1 MKYLYRCFIAL
12 FLVFVISFTTLNAE
26 GDSLKINVKISTS
39 NQGFDLE
46 SKNGFSVITNG
57 TETINIPE
65 NKIHLDEKDG
75 LLITTETGLYGPY
88 LNSMIKSNDNITKVG
103 KRKYNGLF
111 YILNGKHDLINHVDL
126 ESYLYSVVAGEMG
139 ASFEKEALKAQAV
152 AARSYAM
159 FNLKKYIDNGYN
171 LSNDI
176 YSQVYYGIDN
186 VKDNIIKAVD
196 ETKGLFIFSDNKV
209 INAVYSSSNG
219 GAVASSKEVWGNEFS
234 YLDAKFDK
242 YSENTPNVNWRV
254 EISADKLDS
263 ILSTKTGKTGM
274 KGLKLKKNE
283 YGRVQSVVVIYD
295 NENKELS
302 ANKFRSLLG
311 SKGFRSTL
319 FDFNENIKA
328 SIPNV
333 KNTNISVNKISNK
346 SNNVVVVDLFD
357 PTPNNLLNLTEDFKN
372 ESESTISTTPLV
384 SGNIYT
390 FYGKGFGHAVGLSQ
404 YGANNM
410 AKDGKSFLDI
420 LKFYYSG
427 IEVKKL
433 YD

>member
-1 MKYLYRCFIAL
+1 MKHLYKTILAL
-12 FLVFVISFTTLNAE
+12 FFVLSITFVNLKAE
-26 GDSLKINVKISTS
+26 NDGLKINIKISS
-39 NQGFDLE
+39 SDQGFDLE
-46 SKNGFSVITNG
+46 SKNGFSIITNG
-57 TETINIPE
+57 IETINIPE
-65 NKIHLDEKDG
+65 NKIHLDEKNG
-75 LLITTETGLYGPY
+75 LLITTDTGVYGPY
-88 LNSMIKSNDNITKVG
+88 LNSMIKSNDDVTKVG
-103 KRKYNGLF
+103 NRRYNGLF
-111 YILNGKHDLINHVDL
+111 YILKDKNDLINHVDL
-126 ESYLYSVVAGEMG
+126 ETYLYSVVAGEMG
-139 ASFEKEALKAQAV
+139 SSFEKEALKAQAI

-159 FNLKKYIDNGYN
+159 FNLKKYLNNGYN

-186 VKDNIIKAVD
+186 VKDNIKNAVD
-196 ETKGLFIFSDNKV
+196 ETKGLFMFSDNKV

-219 GAVASSKEVWGNEFS
+219 GAVASSKEVWGNEYS

-242 YSENTPNVNWRV
+242 YSENTPNVNWKV
-254 EISADKLDS
+254 EISAQKLDNL
-263 ILSTKTGKTGM
+263 LSAKTGKTGM
-274 KGLKLKKNE
+274 KGLKLKKNPF
-283 YGRVQSVVVIYD
+283 GRVQSVLIIYD
-295 NENKELS
+295 DENKEIS
-302 ANKFRSLLG
+302 ANKFRSLMG

-328 SIPNV
+328 YMPKTV
-333 KNTNISVNKISNK
+333 NTNTVANKQTNSNG
-346 SNNVVVVDLFD
+346 VQVIDLFD
-357 PTPNNLLNLTEDFKN
+357 PTPDNLLNLTSDLN
-372 ESESTISTTPLV
+372 NNSELKFSTTALV
-384 SGNIYT
+384 SGNSYT